1 MFLNKSYSENRDN
14 VHVTCAEMLLLLSF
28 LIMMFFFLIFF
39 LISPFF
45 SPIVF
50 TYLVSRKARCWV
62 EIRLLQMERNAD
74 SKR

>member
-14 VHVTCAEMLLLLSF
+14 VHVTCAEMLLLL
-28 LIMMFFFLIFF
+28 FFFDNDVLFSHF
-39 LISPFF
+39 VFISPFF